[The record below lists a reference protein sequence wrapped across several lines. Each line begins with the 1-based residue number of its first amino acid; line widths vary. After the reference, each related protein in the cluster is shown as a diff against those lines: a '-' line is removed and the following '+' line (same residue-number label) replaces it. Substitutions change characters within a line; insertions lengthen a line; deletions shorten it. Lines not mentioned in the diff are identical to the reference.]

1 VPQSCE
7 VDRNRGNIKQG
18 NYSLSND
25 PRDKHRSKE
34 LYSKPTPTE
43 LKHILSRAGKVVDSL
58 LKKETE
64 QKEQKSEQKEQKSEQ
79 KEQKYEQKEQKEQ
92 KTTLFMFDE

>member
-1 VPQSCE
+1 MPQSCE

-58 LKKETE
+58 LKKEPE
-64 QKEQKSEQKEQKSEQ
+64 QKEQKSEPK
-79 KEQKYEQKEQKEQ
+79 QKEQKEL
-92 KTTLFMFDE
+92 KTLGSKLNII